1 MKEQSNVSRRHF
13 IGSTL
18 AATAAGTL
26 LGTLSSRAEDKPA
39 SPPPTFTRKI
49 KVGLIGCGGRGMW
62 LTKLFQKHGDRVDA
76 CGVVFELDDGTLW
89 THVTQSLNNN
99 AGFQD
104 MSADVYGLAASAH
117 IAYSGKVTVR
127 GGKKHYVGNVSGS
140 IYNEGATRNVA
151 DFYRNITEGH
161 FENPTVKRAVDGHLS
176 AILGREAAARKTRLT
191 MADLLKENKKLEVDL
206 KGLKA

>member
-1 MKEQSNVSRRHF
+1 
-13 IGSTL
+13 
-18 AATAAGTL
+18 
-26 LGTLSSRAEDKPA
+26 
-39 SPPPTFTRKI
+39 
-49 KVGLIGCGGRGMW
+49 
-62 LTKLFQKHGDRVDA
+62 
-76 CGVVFELDDGTLW
+76 VVFELDDGTLW
-89 THVTQSLNNN
+89 THVTQSLTNN

-176 AILGREAAARKTRLT
+176 AILGREAAARHTRLT
-191 MADLLKENKKLEVDL
+191 MAEVLKENKKLTVDL
-206 KGLKA
+206 TGLKA